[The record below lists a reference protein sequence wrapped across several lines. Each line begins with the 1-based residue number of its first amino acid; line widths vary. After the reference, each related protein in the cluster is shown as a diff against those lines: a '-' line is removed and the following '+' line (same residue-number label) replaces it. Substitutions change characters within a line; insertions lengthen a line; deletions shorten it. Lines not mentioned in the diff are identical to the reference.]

1 MTESETAGAETAPDA
16 VSVDAASIDAA
27 SVDAASIDYTDLA
40 REALLEVTPESTVG
54 APVGTVDE
62 GDGVVSV
69 LFANRLPGYPGW
81 RWTVS
86 VAKVGDDEPT
96 VLEVELMP
104 GDGSL
109 VAPEWVPWSE
119 RLAEYRAAQ
128 EHEGED
134 GTGDASDE
142 DSDED
147 YDDESDDDEDDDESD
162 DDDEDSDEDDDYD
175 DEDDD
180 ESDDESDDDESDD
193 DDDDDEFDVDE
204 DDLDESDD
212 DDIEGVDVDAL
223 ADVSGTDTGAGT
235 DSAAAAS
242 AAEDEAPQPPRR
254 RRARRVQPFEPDA
267 DLEVDQLDAGETDPG
282 FHRA

>member
-1 MTESETAGAETAPDA
+1 MTESETAGAVTAPDA
-16 VSVDAASIDAA
+16 ASTDAASTDAASI
-27 SVDAASIDYTDLA
+27 DAASIDYTDLA

-134 GTGDASDE
+134 GAEDASDD
-142 DSDED
+142 DS
-147 YDDESDDDEDDDESD
+147 DDEDDDD

-175 DEDDD
+175 D
-180 ESDDESDDDESDD
+180 SDDDE
-193 DDDDDEFDVDE
+193 DDE
-204 DDLDESDD
+204 SRTTT
-212 DDIEGVDVDAL
+212 
-223 ADVSGTDTGAGT
+223 S
-235 DSAAAAS
+235 
-242 AAEDEAPQPPRR
+242 RR
-254 RRARRVQPFEPDA
+254 
-267 DLEVDQLDAGETDPG
+267 
-282 FHRA
+282 

>member
-1 MTESETAGAETAPDA
+1 MTESETAGSQALP
-16 VSVDAASIDAA
+16 DAASGGAA
-27 SVDAASIDYTDLA
+27 SGDYTDLA

-86 VAKVGDDEPT
+86 VAKIGDDEPT

-128 EHEGED
+128 EHEGGDNAED
-134 GTGDASDE
+134 ESDEDSDDEDYDDESDEDDEDDE

-147 YDDESDDDEDDDESD
+147 DDYDDSDDDEDDDESD
-162 DDDEDSDEDDDYD
+162 DDDDD
-175 DEDDD
+175 
-180 ESDDESDDDESDD
+180 
-193 DDDDDEFDVDE
+193 FDADE

-223 ADVSGTDTGAGT
+223 ADVSDTDTDTA
-235 DSAAAAS
+235 DS

-254 RRARRVQPFEPDA
+254 RRARRVQPVEPDA
-267 DLEVDQLDAGETDPG
+267 DLEVDQLDAGEADPD

>member
-1 MTESETAGAETAPDA
+1 MTESETAEAETAPDA
-16 VSVDAASIDAA
+16 ASIN
-27 SVDAASIDYTDLA
+27 YTDLA

-54 APVGTVDE
+54 SPVGTVDE

-134 GTGDASDE
+134 AADEDSDDEDYDDESDEDDDEDDDESDDDE

-147 YDDESDDDEDDDESD
+147 DDYDDSDDDEDDDESD
-162 DDDEDSDEDDDYD
+162 DDD
-175 DEDDD
+175 
-180 ESDDESDDDESDD
+180 
-193 DDDDDEFDVDE
+193 DDEFDADE

-223 ADVSGTDTGAGT
+223 ADVSET
-235 DSAAAAS
+235 DS
-242 AAEDEAPQPPRR
+242 EDQAPQPPRR

-267 DLEVDQLDAGETDPG
+267 DLDVDQLDAGEADPG

>member
-16 VSVDAASIDAA
+16 ASTDAVSTDAVSTDAA
-27 SVDAASIDYTDLA
+27 SVDYTDLA

-86 VAKVGDDEPT
+86 VAKIGDDEPT

-134 GTGDASDE
+134 AADEDSDDEDYDDESDEDDDE

-147 YDDESDDDEDDDESD
+147 DDYDDSDDDEDDDESD
-162 DDDEDSDEDDDYD
+162 DDD
-175 DEDDD
+175 
-180 ESDDESDDDESDD
+180 
-193 DDDDDEFDVDE
+193 DDEFDADE

-223 ADVSGTDTGAGT
+223 ADVSDTDTDT
-235 DSAAAAS
+235 DT
-242 AAEDEAPQPPRR
+242 EDEAPQPPRR

-267 DLEVDQLDAGETDPG
+267 DLEVDQLDAGEADPG

>member
-1 MTESETAGAETAPDA
+1 MTESETAGAEAPRDH
-16 VSVDAASIDAA
+16 
-27 SVDAASIDYTDLA
+27 TDLA

-86 VAKVGDDEPT
+86 VAEVGDDEPT

-134 GTGDASDE
+134 GAEDESDE
-142 DSDED
+142 DPDDED
-147 YDDESDDDEDDDESD
+147 DDYDESDDDEDDEDSDDD

-175 DEDDD
+175 DSDDD
-180 ESDDESDDDESDD
+180 EDDDESDD
-193 DDDDDEFDVDE
+193 DDDDEFDADE

-223 ADVSGTDTGAGT
+223 ADVTDT

-242 AAEDEAPQPPRR
+242 AAEDEAPQQPRR
-254 RRARRVQPFEPDA
+254 RRARRVQPVEPDA
-267 DLEVDQLDAGETDPG
+267 DLEVDQLDAGEADPD

>member
-1 MTESETAGAETAPDA
+1 MTESETAGAETAP
-16 VSVDAASIDAA
+16 
-27 SVDAASIDYTDLA
+27 DAASIDYTDLA

-134 GTGDASDE
+134 GAEDASD
-142 DSDED
+142 DED
-147 YDDESDDDEDDDESD
+147 YDDESDEDD

-175 DEDDD
+175 DSDDD
-180 ESDDESDDDESDD
+180 EDDDESDD
-193 DDDDDEFDVDE
+193 DDDDEFDADE

-223 ADVSGTDTGAGT
+223 ADVSDTDT
-235 DSAAAAS
+235 
-242 AAEDEAPQPPRR
+242 EDEAPQPPRR

-267 DLEVDQLDAGETDPG
+267 DLEVDQLDAGEADPG

>member
-1 MTESETAGAETAPDA
+1 MTESETAGAETAPA
-16 VSVDAASIDAA
+16 AASIN
-27 SVDAASIDYTDLA
+27 YTDLA

-134 GTGDASDE
+134 ASDE
-142 DSDED
+142 DSDDED
-147 YDDESDDDEDDDESD
+147 YDDESDEDDDEDDDESD
-162 DDDEDSDEDDDYD
+162 DDD
-175 DEDDD
+175 
-180 ESDDESDDDESDD
+180 
-193 DDDDDEFDVDE
+193 DDEFDADE

-223 ADVSGTDTGAGT
+223 ADVSDT
-235 DSAAAAS
+235 DSNTAAAS
-242 AAEDEAPQPPRR
+242 TAEDEAPQPPRR

-267 DLEVDQLDAGETDPG
+267 DLEVDQLDAGEADPG

>member
-16 VSVDAASIDAA
+16 ASTDAVSTDAA
-27 SVDAASIDYTDLA
+27 SVYYTDLA

-134 GTGDASDE
+134 ASDE
-142 DSDED
+142 DSDDED
-147 YDDESDDDEDDDESD
+147 YDDESDEDDDEDSDEDDDYDDSDDDEDDDESD
-162 DDDEDSDEDDDYD
+162 DDD
-175 DEDDD
+175 
-180 ESDDESDDDESDD
+180 
-193 DDDDDEFDVDE
+193 DDEFDADE

-223 ADVSGTDTGAGT
+223 ADVSDT
-235 DSAAAAS
+235 
-242 AAEDEAPQPPRR
+242 EDEAPQPPRR

-267 DLEVDQLDAGETDPG
+267 DLEVDQLDAGEADPG

>member
-1 MTESETAGAETAPDA
+1 MTESETAGAETAP
-16 VSVDAASIDAA
+16 
-27 SVDAASIDYTDLA
+27 DAASIDYTDLA

-86 VAKVGDDEPT
+86 VAKIGDDEPT

-134 GTGDASDE
+134 ASDE
-142 DSDED
+142 DSDDED
-147 YDDESDDDEDDDESD
+147 YDDESDEDDDEDSD
-162 DDDEDSDEDDDYD
+162 EDDEDSDEDDDYD
-175 DEDDD
+175 DSDDD
-180 ESDDESDDDESDD
+180 EDDEDDDESDD
-193 DDDDDEFDVDE
+193 DDDDEFDADE

-223 ADVSGTDTGAGT
+223 ADVSDTDT
-235 DSAAAAS
+235 
-242 AAEDEAPQPPRR
+242 EDEAPQPPRR

-267 DLEVDQLDAGETDPG
+267 DLEVDQLDAGEADPG

>member
-16 VSVDAASIDAA
+16 ASIN
-27 SVDAASIDYTDLA
+27 YTDLA

-134 GTGDASDE
+134 ASDE
-142 DSDED
+142 DSDDED
-147 YDDESDDDEDDDESD
+147 YDDESDEDDDESDEDDEDSDEDDDYDDSDDDEDDDESD
-162 DDDEDSDEDDDYD
+162 DDD
-175 DEDDD
+175 
-180 ESDDESDDDESDD
+180 
-193 DDDDDEFDVDE
+193 DDEFDADE

-223 ADVSGTDTGAGT
+223 ADASDTDTDT
-235 DSAAAAS
+235 
-242 AAEDEAPQPPRR
+242 EDEAPQPPRR
-254 RRARRVQPFEPDA
+254 RRARRVRPFEPDA
-267 DLEVDQLDAGETDPG
+267 DLEVDQLDAGEADPG

>member
-1 MTESETAGAETAPDA
+1 MTESETAGAETAP
-16 VSVDAASIDAA
+16 
-27 SVDAASIDYTDLA
+27 DYTDLA

-134 GTGDASDE
+134 AADEDPDDEDSDDEDYDDESDEDDDESDDDE

-147 YDDESDDDEDDDESD
+147 DDYDDSDDDEDDDESD
-162 DDDEDSDEDDDYD
+162 DDD
-175 DEDDD
+175 
-180 ESDDESDDDESDD
+180 
-193 DDDDDEFDVDE
+193 DDEFDADE

-223 ADVSGTDTGAGT
+223 ADVSDT
-235 DSAAAAS
+235 DS
-242 AAEDEAPQPPRR
+242 EDEAPQPPRR

-267 DLEVDQLDAGETDPG
+267 DLDVDQLDAGEADPG

>member
-16 VSVDAASIDAA
+16 ASTDVA
-27 SVDAASIDYTDLA
+27 SVDAASINYTDLA

-86 VAKVGDDEPT
+86 VAKIGDDEPT

-134 GTGDASDE
+134 GAEDASD
-142 DSDED
+142 DED
-147 YDDESDDDEDDDESD
+147 YDDESDE

-175 DEDDD
+175 DSDDD
-180 ESDDESDDDESDD
+180 EDDEDDDESDD
-193 DDDDDEFDVDE
+193 DDDDEFDADE

-223 ADVSGTDTGAGT
+223 ADVSDT
-235 DSAAAAS
+235 DSDTAVAS
-242 AAEDEAPQPPRR
+242 DAEDEAPQPPRR

-267 DLEVDQLDAGETDPG
+267 DLEVDQLDAGEADPG

>member
-16 VSVDAASIDAA
+16 A
-27 SVDAASIDYTDLA
+27 SVDAASINYTDLA

-86 VAKVGDDEPT
+86 VAKIGDDEPT

-134 GTGDASDE
+134 AADEDSDDEDYDDESDEDDDE

-147 YDDESDDDEDDDESD
+147 DDYDDSDDDEDDDESD
-162 DDDEDSDEDDDYD
+162 DDD
-175 DEDDD
+175 
-180 ESDDESDDDESDD
+180 
-193 DDDDDEFDVDE
+193 DDEFDADE

-223 ADVSGTDTGAGT
+223 ADVSDTDSNTDSDTDT
-235 DSAAAAS
+235 
-242 AAEDEAPQPPRR
+242 EDEAPQPTRR

-267 DLEVDQLDAGETDPG
+267 DLEVDQLDAGEADPG

>member
-16 VSVDAASIDAA
+16 ASIN
-27 SVDAASIDYTDLA
+27 YTDLA

-134 GTGDASDE
+134 AADE
-142 DSDED
+142 DSDDED
-147 YDDESDDDEDDDESD
+147 YDDESDEDDDEDDDESD
-162 DDDEDSDEDDDYD
+162 DDEDSAEDDDYD
-175 DEDDD
+175 D
-180 ESDDESDDDESDD
+180 SDDDEDSDEDD
-193 DDDDDEFDVDE
+193 DDDDDEFDADE

-223 ADVSGTDTGAGT
+223 ADVSET
-235 DSAAAAS
+235 DS
-242 AAEDEAPQPPRR
+242 EDQAPQPPRR

-267 DLEVDQLDAGETDPG
+267 DLEVDQLDAGEADPG

>member
-1 MTESETAGAETAPDA
+1 MTDSDA
-16 VSVDAASIDAA
+16 VPVDAAP
-27 SVDAASIDYTDLA
+27 VDFTDLA
-40 REALLEVTPESTVG
+40 RTALLEVTPESSVG

-69 LFANRLPGYPGW
+69 LFANRMPGYPGW

-86 VAKVGDDEPT
+86 VAKVGDEDPT

-128 EHEGED
+128 DH
-134 GTGDASDE
+134 
-142 DSDED
+142 
-147 YDDESDDDEDDDESD
+147 ESDGESDDESD
-162 DDDEDSDEDDDYD
+162 DDDEDDDFDDESDEDSDDEDADYD
-175 DEDDD
+175 DADDD
-180 ESDDESDDDESDD
+180 EADDESDDDAD
-193 DDDDDEFDVDE
+193 FDADE

-223 ADVSGTDTGAGT
+223 AEVDDDDEDASDGD
-235 DSAAAAS
+235 DDAA
-242 AAEDEAPQPPRR
+242 DEAPQPPRR
-254 RRARRVQPFEPDA
+254 RRAQRVRPVDPDA
-267 DLEVDQLDAGETDPG
+267 DLVVDELDAGEVDPD
-282 FHRA
+282 FHRS

>member
-16 VSVDAASIDAA
+16 A
-27 SVDAASIDYTDLA
+27 SVDYTDLA

-62 GDGVVSV
+62 GDGVVSI

-134 GTGDASDE
+134 GAEDASDE
-142 DSDED
+142 DS
-147 YDDESDDDEDDDESD
+147 
-162 DDDEDSDEDDDYD
+162 
-175 DEDDD
+175 
-180 ESDDESDDDESDD
+180 
-193 DDDDDEFDVDE
+193 
-204 DDLDESDD
+204 
-212 DDIEGVDVDAL
+212 
-223 ADVSGTDTGAGT
+223 
-235 DSAAAAS
+235 
-242 AAEDEAPQPPRR
+242 
-254 RRARRVQPFEPDA
+254 
-267 DLEVDQLDAGETDPG
+267 
-282 FHRA
+282 